1 MASSSRALPAFLLR
15 RALHSVVV
23 IVAAVV
29 LVFMVTH
36 VVGDPVQLLLPLE
49 ATEEQRDQMR
59 DSFGLNDPVLTQFG
73 RFVGDALQGDLGE
86 SLWQRRPAA
95 EVVLERLPATLLL
108 VASAFS
114 VSLIAALV
122 LGTLAALRPG
132 SFADKLITTTSL
144 VGVSIPNFFLALML
158 VLLVAVNVKGLPT
171 AGYGTWQH
179 LVLPTLALAALS
191 TGRITQIVRSSVID
205 EMSKPYV
212 TAARARGAS
221 MARTVTRHVLKNAAI
236 PIVTLS
242 GWELVR
248 MLAGYMV
255 PVEAVFSWPGVG
267 LLAIDAVEQFDF
279 AVIQAVVLLVAIM
292 VVTVNFVIELLY
304 AWLNPR
310 IRFG

>member
-1 MASSSRALPAFLLR
+1 MTGSSRALPAFLLR

-23 IVAAVV
+23 IVCAVV

-36 VVGDPVQLLLPLE
+36 IVGDPVKLLLPLE
-49 ATEEQRDQMR
+49 ATEQQRDQLR
-59 DSFGLNDPVLTQFG
+59 DSLGLSDPVLTQFG

-95 EVVLERLPATLLL
+95 EVVLERVPATLLL
-108 VASAFS
+108 VLSAFS
-114 VSLIAALV
+114 VSLIASLV

-132 SFADKLITTTSL
+132 SLGDKVITTASL

-158 VLLVAVNVKGLPT
+158 VLFVAVNVEWLPT
-171 AGYGTWQH
+171 SGYGTWQH

-279 AVIQAVVLLVAIM
+279 AVIQAVVLLVAVM
-292 VVTVNFVIELLY
+292 VVTVNFTIELLY

-310 IRFG
+310 IRLG

>member
-15 RALHSVVV
+15 RALHSFVVV
-23 IVAAVV
+23 VAAVV

-49 ATEEQRDQMR
+49 ATEQQRDDMR
-59 DSFGLNDPVLTQFG
+59 DTLGLNDPVLTQFG
-73 RFVGDALQGDLGE
+73 RFVGDAAQGDLGE

-279 AVIQAVVLLVAIM
+279 AVIQAVVLLVAVM